1 MLLRI
6 AVAALGT
13 SPDWLLSKKVAAVRY
28 ISARAPDREKN
39 KGANGEDAELI
50 MTGSK
55 AAVNSCWAHN
65 DETKSWFAND
75 WIGISAALESVSVG
89 TVSSCFPL
97 YLNFLRVYLT
107 QCLFLQLI

>member
-1 MLLRI
+1 M
-6 AVAALGT
+6 AALGT

-55 AAVNSCWAHN
+55 AAVNSC
-65 DETKSWFAND
+65 
-75 WIGISAALESVSVG
+75 
-89 TVSSCFPL
+89 
-97 YLNFLRVYLT
+97 
-107 QCLFLQLI
+107 